1 MCNGAIMNCKQCA
14 ENLTALEDGE
24 LSASDSERVRSH
36 LEVCVSCADELRS
49 LKEAADFIDP
59 HRRELEPRPESWNL
73 IRARIS
79 VENSTN
85 RSRFFTLNRWGFALA
100 SLAIFS
106 ILAIG
111 YLQYRQFERKNLDNY
126 ISRYIQDR
134 ETRRKTQF
142 VRWIAEA
149 GASIENP
156 YADNPFVEIRAS
168 PVDNPFSIDMEDQ

>member
-1 MCNGAIMNCKQCA
+1 MNCKQCA
-14 ENLTALEDGE
+14 KNMTAFGDGE

-36 LEVCVSCADELRS
+36 LEICVSCADELRS
-49 LKEAADFIDP
+49 LKEAADFIES
-59 HRRELEPRPESWNL
+59 HRKELEPRPESWNL

-79 VENSTN
+79 VENPAV
-85 RSRFFTLNRWGFALA
+85 RARFFTLNRWGFALA

-134 ETRRKTQF
+134 ETRRQTQS
-142 VRWIAEA
+142 VQWIAEA
-149 GASIENP
+149 GTPIENP
-156 YADNPFVEIRAS
+156 YADNPFVEIKAS